1 MISPRL
7 NLHTHLAQCFLSATA
22 WLTSLTCVLLLI
34 FRVILTFFP
43 SSLYRHSVVVM
54 VPSGLVTSLGAG
66 RATPGLRYGNAE
78 LSVGVVD
85 SRDMSCRL
93 TLLDAIVIGPV
104 GACGLA
110 ATEKPN
116 RKRGRG
122 EEPTLAIG
130 VPVVIRRHGS
140 SSRTSVDSTIKLT
153 LQLQALYQ
161 GNN

>member
-1 MISPRL
+1 
-7 NLHTHLAQCFLSATA
+7 
-22 WLTSLTCVLLLI
+22 
-34 FRVILTFFP
+34 
-43 SSLYRHSVVVM
+43 
-54 VPSGLVTSLGAG
+54 
-66 RATPGLRYGNAE
+66 
-78 LSVGVVD
+78 
-85 SRDMSCRL
+85 MSCRL